1 MPEDMSKDVV
11 GARINLDTSKIANAF
26 KVINQGVQSN
36 VESFKSLNAEI
47 TTAEKSYSSL
57 ARAMD
62 KIVLSADER
71 RKKILDESN
80 ALVAQRTAQAELLK
94 AKKAQLDA
102 TNQIVESKLKS
113 QLAIQKKRHDAIE
126 QQEREHQ
133 QRMATLQQKTMAAST
148 QENIM
153 QARLDR
159 EFLMQKRLHQ
169 KIEQEAERHTRQMS
183 RFNGGSDYSIFSRSS
198 QYFLAG
204 TFYYN
209 AVRGAQEAIQVL
221 KDFEY
226 NLVNI
231 QRVMGDT
238 ADIELVKKSMIAD
251 AKEYGYALKEVG
263 DVYTLIGQQG
273 FNERE
278 TAALART
285 AFMAAN
291 VEQSFRDAAQAQ
303 ELMTGAILN
312 YNMAAEDSMRLLDM
326 LNEVSNNFATD
337 SKKLLEGIN
346 RTGAAAKNA
355 GVPIEKLIGYLTV
368 LNQAGF
374 TGSVAG
380 NAIKSFISFSSRD
393 IAIDKLEKYVG
404 TIKQATGEMMPF
416 AELLDR
422 IAEKWYQLSDA
433 ERHEITQA
441 VARGDQASRFIALMD
456 NYSKVIEVAT
466 TAENSFGSAQR
477 ENALAMS
484 TLAKQSQQ
492 LKAEWDALIVSMG
505 DAGFLGILKAIV
517 SEMRLL
523 VEGFN
528 SLPEPIRNTL
538 MVTLALGT
546 AITVLNTGVR
556 LLTGTSLIAMVT
568 QLANVTRS
576 IYATSGAVGVL
587 NAGLTLLQRHPVVA
601 ALSILATVL
610 GTVTIAWSHF
620 KGATNAARDEMDRT
634 ERDAYALAQRYKELK
649 DIVDDNT
656 RSDEEITQAKQE
668 LATVMDKISSLM
680 PNLVSQ
686 WDEHGRAIQLNI
698 DKLSEFSSK
707 YKEELIEI
715 EQTNI
720 RSLEKRKEQLENQIE
735 SLKGLRE
742 DAQDAASNSGL
753 FFMFSEENLRIQGEA
768 IKRMVTNPFVSVKD
782 VVKSVQTD
790 SLAQE
795 IISKGEELA
804 RIEQQLKNS
813 QETLDMLAGRTT
825 TQTGREKQHGGRQ
838 PTEEELAEE
847 YRQRREDFQARM
859 AEFRH
864 LVNVEAEGY
873 RTASEQLK
881 KLQAIRKEFSDLEA
895 PDLYGIDE
903 DIYRLSKG
911 MKIQAKEMKEES
923 TKAFVFPLDVIDRQ
937 KLMAEQLVNDIQAM
951 VDMFSAK
958 EFSLADSV
966 DTVNEKVGLYTQ
978 HQKALHEANNILRAS
993 LDALAAK
1000 QEQLNRLFETGK
1012 ITSDEYNKAS
1022 EDVENRIKSI
1032 TDAVNRNSIA
1042 WWNDARAIKEAKEQQ
1057 LRDSFEASE
1066 QWIAHQKAIGELSAR
1081 EEYEAW
1087 VRVQNRYLKG
1097 TELRKQAD
1105 ERVYAAKQRLLQ
1117 EEERAI
1123 DELLKKQKK
1132 SIQEAKEA
1140 ELDRI
1145 KAERDAF
1152 VKAQDEKINAIDKLL
1167 AAQQQANEDAD
1178 YEAELAEKMARRKL
1192 LESAVGPEGIRERRE
1207 LDKEIARMQ
1216 EERQREL
1223 QRRSLEA
1230 QKEALEEEK
1239 RQRLEDFDRQIEDM
1253 ETHYNN
1259 LLSAFD
1265 NFTNDIEG
1273 RAETLKQIQ
1282 IAKESEKNA
1291 EILRQ
1296 LDVFIAEYKA
1306 KMSMIA
1312 HLSRSQEEIDLEEYN
1327 RNKDLWEAA
1336 KARGDTAEMAR
1347 LQQRN
1352 EELRRKYGITQDT
1365 GKLQHFKDGGIVK
1378 GVRGQPVQV
1387 VAHAGEM
1394 YLNPAQ
1400 QSNLFRLLDFV
1411 VPKLNFSMPSFAM
1424 ASGMS
1429 SNVTN
1434 NYYYT
1439 ISTGDVSIEDSET
1452 AQTFWNERD
1461 SLVRRFQAR
1470 TGAKQR

>member
-1 MPEDMSKDVV
+1 MAGDMSKDVV
-11 GARINLDTSKIANAF
+11 GARINIDTSKVASAF
-26 KVINQGVQSN
+26 KIINEGIQSN
-36 VESFKSLNAEI
+36 IDFFKRLNTEI
-47 TTAEKSYSSL
+47 AAVEKSYVSL
-57 ARAMD
+57 AKAMETG
-62 KIVLSADER
+62 ILASNR
-71 RKKILDESN
+71 RLQTSPAAMQES
-80 ALVAQRTAQAELLK
+80 LMT
-94 AKKAQLDA
+94 
-102 TNQIVESKLKS
+102 SKLEKE
-113 QLAIQKKRHDAIE
+113 LIA
-126 QQEREHQ
+126 
-133 QRMATLQQKTMAAST
+133 
-148 QENIM
+148 
-153 QARLDR
+153 
-159 EFLMQKRLHQ
+159 QKRLNRL
-169 KIEQEAERHTRQMS
+169 IEQEAERHANQMVSIS
-183 RFNGGSDYSIFSRSS
+183 RENNYSIASRSA

-204 TFYYN
+204 SLYFN
-209 AVRGAQEAIQVL
+209 AVQGAREAIQVL

-231 QRVMGDT
+231 RRVMGDT

-251 AKEYGYALKEVG
+251 AKEYGYALREVG
-263 DVYTLIGQQG
+263 EVYTLIGQQG
-273 FNERE
+273 FSERE

-312 YNMAAEDSMRLLDM
+312 YGMAAEDSMRLLDM

-416 AELLDR
+416 EELLDR

-456 NYSKVIEVAT
+456 NYSKVLEVAT
-466 TAENSFGSAQR
+466 TAEKSFGSAQR
-477 ENALAMS
+477 ENELAMS

-492 LKAEWDALIVSMG
+492 LKAEWDTLIISMG
-505 DAGFLGILKAIV
+505 DSGLLGVLKAIV
-517 SEMRLL
+517 GEMRLL
-523 VEGFN
+523 VDGFN
-528 SLPEPIRNTL
+528 TLPEPVRNTL
-538 MVTLALGT
+538 MVILALGT
-546 AITVLNTGVR
+546 AITVLNTGMR

-568 QLANVTRS
+568 QLANVTKS

-587 NAGLTLLQRHPVVA
+587 NAGLTILQRHPIIA
-601 ALSILATVL
+601 TLSILGTVL
-610 GTVTIAWSHF
+610 GTVTLAWSHF
-620 KGATNAARDEMDRT
+620 NGKANEARETMNQT
-634 ERDAYALAQRYKELK
+634 ERDAYELAQRYKELK
-649 DIVDDNT
+649 EIVDDNT
-656 RSDEEITQAKQE
+656 RSEREITQAKAE
-668 LATVMDKISSLM
+668 LSSVIEKISNLM

-686 WDEHGRAIQLNI
+686 WDAHGNAIDVNI
-698 DKLSEFSSK
+698 EK
-707 YKEELIEI
+707 
-715 EQTNI
+715 
-720 RSLEKRKEQLENQIE
+720 LEKFREEYASSMRIVEQNN
-735 SLKGLRE
+735 LRE
-742 DAQDAASNSGL
+742 
-753 FFMFSEENLRIQGEA
+753 
-768 IKRMVTNPFVSVKD
+768 
-782 VVKSVQTD
+782 
-790 SLAQE
+790 AQE
-795 IISKGEELA
+795 RLKELERKQSTLQFKQDNISKSDLSLVDQLLGRDVEYYRQKYAEERLKIRDQIA
-804 RIEQQLKNS
+804 IEEQRIANS
-813 QETLDMLAGRTT
+813 QAILDMLDGKTT
-825 TQTGREKQHGGRQ
+825 SSTEKEKQHGGRQ
-838 PTEEELAEE
+838 PTEEELEEE

-881 KLQAIRKEFSDLEA
+881 KLQAIRKEFSDLKA

-911 MKIQAKEMKEES
+911 IKVEPKGIKEE
-923 TKAFVFPLDVIDRQ
+923 KPREFNFPLDAIDRQ
-937 KLMAEQLVNDIQAM
+937 KLMAEQLVSDVQSMI
-951 VDMFSAK
+951 DLFSAK

-993 LDALAAK
+993 LESLAAK
-1000 QEQLNRLFETGK
+1000 QEQLNRMFETGK
-1012 ITSDEYNKAS
+1012 ITADEYNKAS
-1022 EDVENRIKSI
+1022 EDVESRIKSI
-1032 TDAVNRNSIA
+1032 TNAVNRNSIA

-1066 QWIAHQKAIGELSAR
+1066 QWIAHQKAIGQLSAR

-1097 TELRKQAD
+1097 TELRKKAD
-1105 ERVYAAKQRLLQ
+1105 EQVYAAKQRLLQ

-1132 SIQEAKEA
+1132 VIQEAREA

-1152 VKAQDEKINAIDKLL
+1152 VKAQDEKIRAIDKLL

-1216 EERQREL
+1216 EERQRGL
-1223 QRRSLEA
+1223 QRRSLES

-1239 RQRLEDFDRQIEDM
+1239 RQRLEDFDRQIKDM

-1265 NFTNDIEG
+1265 NFTNDVEG

-1296 LDVFIAEYKA
+1296 LDEFIAQYQA
-1306 KMSMIA
+1306 KMATIT
-1312 HLSRSQEEIDLEEYN
+1312 HLSRTQAEIDLEEYN
-1327 RNKDLWEAA
+1327 QNKDLWEAA
-1336 KARGDTAEMAR
+1336 KKRGDTEEMAR
-1347 LQQRN
+1347 LHKRN

-1365 GKLQHFKDGGIVK
+1365 GKLQKFKYGGIVK
-1378 GVRGQPVQV
+1378 GRMGEEVPVI
-1387 VAHAGEM
+1387 AHAGEM
-1394 YLNPAQ
+1394 FLNQSQ
-1400 QSNLFRLLDFV
+1400 QSNLFKLLDYV
-1411 VPKLNFSMPSFAM
+1411 IPKLNFSMPSFAM

-1429 SNVTN
+1429 PNVTN

-1439 ISTGDVSIEDSET
+1439 ISTGDVNIEDPET

-1461 SLVRRFQAR
+1461 SLVRRFQTR